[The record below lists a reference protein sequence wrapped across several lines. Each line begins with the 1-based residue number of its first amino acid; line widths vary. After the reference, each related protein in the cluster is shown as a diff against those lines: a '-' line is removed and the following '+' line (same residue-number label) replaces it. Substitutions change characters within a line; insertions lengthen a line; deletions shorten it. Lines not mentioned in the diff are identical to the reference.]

1 MTSNP
6 LLKPPVL
13 EPGDQIALVAPSGS
27 SPSEALK
34 DSIAY
39 LQQCGYLVKPGSHLF
54 DSYQYLAGRDAERAA
69 DLMDAFSET
78 RTRAI
83 FCTRGG
89 YGCGR
94 LLDRIDYD
102 EIARNPKILLGY
114 SDTTALHLALYAR
127 LGLVGFTG
135 ALATLDLLPRPRAS
149 FTQRSLWRTLTSAVP
164 LGAFSSRSMQVLV
177 PGRARGRLL
186 GGCLSLLCSLLGTRF
201 LPDFEGAIL
210 LLEDIGESPYQI
222 DRMLNQL
229 RLAGILSQV
238 SGIVMGQ
245 FKNCFTG
252 SRRACSLTLAQI
264 IEDLA
269 RDLGI
274 PIVAGFPYGHF
285 KRRYVLPLGVSAI
298 LDTSVPEL
306 HLTEAALQSR
316 DGDL

>member
-1 MTSNP
+1 MTPHP
-6 LLKPPVL
+6 LLKPSVL
-13 EPGDQIALVAPSGS
+13 KPGDQIALVAPSGS
-27 SPSEALK
+27 SPPAALK
-34 DSIAY
+34 DSITY
-39 LQQCGYLVKPGSHLF
+39 LQQFGYLVKPGSHLF
-54 DSYQYLAGRDAERAA
+54 ESYQYLAGHDAERAA
-69 DLMDAFSET
+69 DLMEAFSDT

-83 FCTRGG
+83 FCARGG
-89 YGCGR
+89 YGCSR
-94 LLDRIDYD
+94 LLDRLDYD

-135 ALATLDLLPRPRAS
+135 ALATLDLLPGQRAS
-149 FTQRSLWRTLTSAVP
+149 FTQRSLWRTLTSSVP
-164 LGAFSSRSMQVLV
+164 LGAFSPRSMQVLA
-177 PGRARGRLL
+177 PGRACGRLL

-201 LPDFEGAIL
+201 LPDLEGAIL

-238 SGIVMGQ
+238 SGIILGQ
-245 FKNCFTG
+245 FKDCFTG
-252 SRRACSLTLAQI
+252 SRKACSLTLAQI
-264 IEDLA
+264 VKDLA
-269 RDLGI
+269 RNLGI

-285 KRRYVLPLGVSAI
+285 KRRYVLPLGVSAV

-316 DGDL
+316 DGD